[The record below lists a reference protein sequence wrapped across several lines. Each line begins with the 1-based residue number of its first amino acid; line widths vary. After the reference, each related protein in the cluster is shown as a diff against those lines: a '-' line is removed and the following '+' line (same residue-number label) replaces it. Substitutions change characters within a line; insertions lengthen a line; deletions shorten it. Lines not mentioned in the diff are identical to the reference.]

1 MPRAFLT
8 VIVIIV
14 FICGCR
20 PNSDSAATD
29 SASVLLESF
38 PGYAEIISPRDYEAP
53 SIRALGNYDDGVLVA
68 DFNSDDVHDFAAKI
82 RRPLTVTET
91 GTIRERDRESVTFAD
106 AIVACNG
113 PPASGG
119 SCFELVKP
127 TIGGIA
133 GVLDFFV
140 WEADAQS
147 LESPPECA
155 SKVDARSGQKLLTL
169 VEVHG
174 LCATVFLPL
183 DGGGYDSCVYCA
195 D

>member
-8 VIVIIV
+8 GIVIVV
-14 FICGCR
+14 FVCGCR
-20 PNSDSAATD
+20 SNSDSAATD
-29 SASVLLESF
+29 DASFLLDNF
-38 PGYAEIISPRDYEAP
+38 PSYAEIISPRDNEAP
-53 SIRALGNYDDGVLVA
+53 SIRALGSYDDGVLVV
-68 DFNSDDVHDFAAKI
+68 DFNSDNIPDFAAKI
-82 RRPLTVTET
+82 RRPLTATET
-91 GTIRERDRESVTFAD
+91 ETVREKDRESVTFAD

-113 PPASGG
+113 PVVSDG

-133 GVLDFFV
+133 GVLDFFE

-155 SKVDARSGQKLLTL
+155 SEVDAWSGQKLLTL
-169 VEVHG
+169 VEIHG

-183 DGGGYDSCVYCA
+183 DGGGFDSCVYCA

>member
-1 MPRAFLT
+1 MSRLFLT
-8 VIVIIV
+8 CMIVV
-14 FICGCR
+14 PFVYGCR
-20 PNSDSAATD
+20 SDSGSVAAD
-29 SASVLLESF
+29 SKSVVLDNF
-38 PGYAEIISPRDYEAP
+38 PSYAEIISPRDYEAP
-53 SIRALGNYDDGVLVA
+53 SIRAIGSYDDGVLVA
-68 DFNSDDVHDFAAKI
+68 DFDSDNIPDFAAKV
-82 RRPLTVTET
+82 RRPLTATET
-91 GTIRERDRESVTFAD
+91 ETIREKDRESVTFAD

-113 PPASGG
+113 PPASDD

-127 TIGGIA
+127 TIGGIS
-133 GVLDFFV
+133 GVLDFFE
-140 WEADAQS
+140 WEDDEQS

-155 SKVDARSGQKLLTL
+155 PKVDARSGQKSLTL

>member
-1 MPRAFLT
+1 MPRALLT
-8 VIVIIV
+8 GIIIV
-14 FICGCR
+14 VFVCGCR
-20 PNSDSAATD
+20 PNSDSVATD
-29 SASVLLESF
+29 STSILLDNF
-38 PGYAEIISPRDYEAP
+38 PSYAEIVSPRDYEAP
-53 SIRALGNYDDGVLVA
+53 SIRARGSYDDGVLVA
-68 DFNSDDVHDFAAKI
+68 DFNSDNIPDFAAKI
-82 RRPLTVTET
+82 RRPLTATEIE
-91 GTIRERDRESVTFAD
+91 TIRDRDRESAIFAD
-106 AIVACNG
+106 AIVACDG
-113 PPASGG
+113 PVASGS

-133 GVLDFFV
+133 GVLDFFE
-140 WEADAQS
+140 WEADEQS

-183 DGGGYDSCVYCA
+183 DSGGYNSCVYCA

>member
-8 VIVIIV
+8 GFVIVV
-14 FICGCR
+14 FVCGCR

-29 SASVLLESF
+29 NTSILLDNF
-38 PGYAEIISPRDYEAP
+38 PSYAEIISPRDNEAP
-53 SIRALGNYDDGVLVA
+53 SIKALGSYDDGVLVA
-68 DFNSDDVHDFAAKI
+68 DFNSDNTPDYAAKI
-82 RRPLTVTET
+82 RRPLTATET
-91 GTIRERDRESVTFAD
+91 ETIREKERESVTFAD

-113 PPASGG
+113 SPASDG

-133 GVLDFFV
+133 GVLDFFE
-140 WEADAQS
+140 WEDDEQS
-147 LESPPECA
+147 LESPPDCA

-183 DGGGYDSCVYCA
+183 DGGEYDSCVYCA